1 MYPDYSDSNS
11 YQQKLRDGLT
21 ERGYEVRLSQ
31 QSHPLPLL
39 AAVREH
45 GRPDVFHVHWLHRH
59 FVTDSSFLTLLLGVR
74 LLFELT
80 VLRLLDVSVVWTIH
94 NLADHEGRSPRI
106 ERVVRHAASR
116 LCNRIIVHCRAAR
129 EEVARAY
136 HLPASVKDRID
147 VVPHGHYV
155 GSYADDLTRQEARER
170 LDFDEGEVVF
180 LYFGLI
186 RPYKN
191 VPDLIRTFST
201 IDDEDA
207 RLLVVGNPWTD
218 DLEREIRDLC
228 TPDDRIRPVLEF
240 VPDEDIQLYM
250 NAADVTVFPFSE
262 VLTSGTTMLG
272 MSFGRPVV
280 APREGC
286 VGELVDEEG
295 GFTYD
300 SVNPNGLR
308 ESLERA
314 LSADLNGMGQYNR
327 EKVDRFDWGT
337 VARKTDR
344 TYQRAGCERNRSL
357 TPATAR

>member
-1 MYPDYSDSNS
+1 MYPDYSDSNT

-21 ERGYEVRLSQ
+21 ERGYDVRLCEQ
-31 QSHPLPLL
+31 RNPFPLL
-39 AAVREH
+39 GAVAAY

-59 FVTDSSFLTLLLGVR
+59 FVTDSSVLTLLLGVR
-74 LLFELT
+74 LLFELA
-80 VLRLLDVSVVWTIH
+80 VLHLLDVAVVWTVH
-94 NLADHEGRSPRI
+94 NLTDHEGRSSRT
-106 ERVVRHAASR
+106 ERVVRHVAAR
-116 LCNRIIVHCRAAR
+116 LCDRIVVHCRAAR
-129 EEVARAY
+129 EAVCRSY
-136 HLPASVKDRID
+136 RLPSSVRERID
-147 VVPHGHYV
+147 VIPHGHYV
-155 GSYADDLTRQEARER
+155 GSYANEVSREDARER
-170 LDFDEGEVVF
+170 LGFGADETVA

-191 VPDLIRTFST
+191 VPDLVRTFST
-201 IDDEDA
+201 VEDDDA

-218 DLEREIRDLC
+218 ELESEIRDLC
-228 TPDDRIRPVLEF
+228 AADDRIRPVLEF
-240 VPDEDIQLYM
+240 VPDDDIQLYM

-280 APREGC
+280 APDEGC

-300 SVNPNGLR
+300 SADPSGLR
-308 ESLERA
+308 EALEAA
-314 LSADLNGMGQYNR
+314 LDADLDGMGRYNR
-327 EKVDRFDWGT
+327 EKIDRFDWGT

-344 TYQRAGCERNRSL
+344 TYQRAGCERNESL